1 MKARTRA
8 CCMKSRDSAVTKAWR
23 KRTVSKDYYEILG
36 VGRDASADDV
46 KKAYRQAAL
55 KFHPDRNP
63 DNKEEAE
70 RKFKEASKVY
80 QVLSDADKRA
90 QYDRYGEAA
99 FEGPGA
105 GAGGFDFSSAF
116 ASGAFEDVLGDL
128 FGDFFGGG
136 RRSRSRA
143 QRGDDLR
150 YDLEISFEE
159 AARGCEKQIAI
170 PRTVTCETCT
180 GSGGKPGTQPQ
191 PCGACNGAG
200 QVRFQQGLFQI
211 AKTCGSCNGEGKINR
226 NPCGDCRGAGR
237 KRSMREIK
245 VKVPAGVDNGSRLKL
260 RSEGEAGQRGGT
272 SGDLYVVL
280 SVHEHEI
287 FHRDGAN
294 IVCQRPLSLVDACL
308 GAEVDVPTLDGI
320 VKLKIPAGTQHGKVF
335 RLSGKGVSDL
345 RRGGNVRGD
354 QYVAVQIEIPTKL
367 SKKQRNLLEQF
378 NQESAEHSESL
389 VSVFANKIRDM
400 MS

>member
-1 MKARTRA
+1 M
-8 CCMKSRDSAVTKAWR
+8 
-23 KRTVSKDYYEILG
+23 SKDYYEILG

-70 RKFKEASKVY
+70 RKFKEASKAY
-80 QVLSDADKRA
+80 QVLSDPDKRA

-159 AARGCEKQIAI
+159 AARGCEKQISI

-180 GSGGKPGTQPQ
+180 GSGGKPGTQPET
-191 PCGACNGAG
+191 CTACNGAG

-226 NPCGDCRGAGR
+226 NPCSDCRGSGR
-237 KRSMREIK
+237 KRQMREIK

-260 RSEGEAGQRGGT
+260 RSEGEAGQRGGG

-280 SVHEHEI
+280 SVQEHEI

-294 IVCQRPLSLVDACL
+294 IVCQRPLSIVDACL

-335 RLSGKGVSDL
+335 RLTGKGVPDL

-367 SKKQRNLLEQF
+367 SKKQRKLLEQF
-378 NQESAEHSESL
+378 NDEGHEQAESL
-389 VSVFANKIRDM
+389 VASFANKLRDM

>member
-1 MKARTRA
+1 V
-8 CCMKSRDSAVTKAWR
+8 SR
-23 KRTVSKDYYEILG
+23 DYYEILG

-55 KFHPDRNP
+55 KYHPDRNP
-63 DNKEEAE
+63 DDKEGAE
-70 RKFKEASKVY
+70 RKFKEASKAY

-99 FEGPGA
+99 FEGG

-116 ASGAFEDVLGDL
+116 SSGAFEDVLGDL

-143 QRGDDLR
+143 ARGDDLR
-150 YDLEISFEE
+150 YDLEISFED
-159 AARGCEKQIAI
+159 AARGCEKHISI

-180 GSGGKPGTQPQ
+180 GSGAKEGTSPET
-191 PCGACNGAG
+191 CSACNGAG
-200 QVRFQQGLFQI
+200 QRRYQQGLFQI
-211 AKTCGSCNGEGKINR
+211 AKTCEKCNGEGKVNAS
-226 NPCGDCRGAGR
+226 PCATCRGVGR
-237 KRSMREIK
+237 TRSMREIK

-260 RSEGEAGQRGGT
+260 RSEGEAGMRGGP

-280 SVHEHEI
+280 SVDEHEF

-294 IVCQRPLSLVDACL
+294 IVCQRPVSMVDATL
-308 GAEVDVPTLDGI
+308 GAEVDVPTLDGL

-335 RLSGKGVSDL
+335 RLNGKGVPDL
-345 RRGGNVRGD
+345 RRGGSARGD
-354 QYVAVQIEIPTKL
+354 QYVALQIEIPTKL
-367 SKKQRNLLEQF
+367 SKKQRKLLEQLRD
-378 NQESAEHSESL
+378 EGTEHEHESL
-389 VSVFANKIRDM
+389 VTTFTNKLRDM

>member
-1 MKARTRA
+1 M
-8 CCMKSRDSAVTKAWR
+8 SR
-23 KRTVSKDYYEILG
+23 DYYEILG

-63 DNKEEAE
+63 DDKETAE
-70 RKFKEASKVY
+70 RKFKEASKAY
-80 QVLSDADKRA
+80 QVLSDPDKRA

-99 FEGPGA
+99 FEGPGG

-136 RRSRSRA
+136 RRSRNRA

-159 AARGCEKQIAI
+159 AARGCEKQISI
-170 PRTVTCETCT
+170 PRTVTCEACT
-180 GSGGKPGTQPQ
+180 GSGGKPGTQPETCNA
-191 PCGACNGAG
+191 CGGAG

-226 NPCGDCRGAGR
+226 NPCISCRGAGR
-237 KRSMREIK
+237 TRAMREIK

-260 RSEGEAGQRGGT
+260 RNEGEAGQRGGP

-280 SVHEHEI
+280 SVAEHEI

-294 IVCQRPLSLVDACL
+294 VVCQRPLSIADACL

-335 RLSGKGVSDL
+335 RLSGKGVPDL
-345 RRGGNVRGD
+345 RRGGSVKGD
-354 QYVAVQIEIPTKL
+354 QYVAVQIEIPAKL
-367 SKKQRNLLEQF
+367 SKKQRKLLEQF
-378 NQESAEHSESL
+378 RDESGDHSEQSESL
-389 VSVFANKIRDM
+389 VASFANKLRDM

>member
-1 MKARTRA
+1 V
-8 CCMKSRDSAVTKAWR
+8 SR
-23 KRTVSKDYYEILG
+23 DYYEILE

-63 DNKEEAE
+63 DDKEAAE
-70 RKFKEASKVY
+70 RKFKEASKAY
-80 QVLSDADKRA
+80 QVLSDPDKRA

-99 FEGPGA
+99 FEGPGG

-136 RRSRSRA
+136 RRSRNRA

-159 AARGCEKQIAI
+159 AARGCEKQISI
-170 PRTVTCETCT
+170 PRTVTCEACT
-180 GSGGKPGTQPQ
+180 GSGGKPGTQPET
-191 PCGACNGAG
+191 CNACNGAG

-226 NPCGDCRGAGR
+226 NPCISCRGAGR
-237 KRSMREIK
+237 TRAMREIK

-260 RSEGEAGQRGGT
+260 RNEGEAGQRGGP

-280 SVHEHEI
+280 SVAEHEI

-294 IVCQRPLSLVDACL
+294 VVCQRPLSIVDACL

-335 RLSGKGVSDL
+335 RLNGKGVPDL
-345 RRGGNVRGD
+345 RRGGSVKGD
-354 QYVAVQIEIPTKL
+354 QYVAVQIEIPAKL
-367 SKKQRNLLEQF
+367 SKKQRKLLEQF
-378 NQESAEHSESL
+378 RDESGEHSEQGESL
-389 VSVFANKIRDM
+389 VASFANKLRDM

>member
-1 MKARTRA
+1 MARDVA
-8 CCMKSRDSAVTKAWR
+8 
-23 KRTVSKDYYEILG
+23 KDYYEILG

-70 RKFKEASKVY
+70 RKFKEASKAY
-80 QVLSDADKRA
+80 QVLSDPDKRA

-150 YDLEISFEE
+150 YDLEITFEE
-159 AARGCEKQIAI
+159 AARGCEKQISI

-180 GSGGKPGTQPQ
+180 GSGGKPGTQPET
-191 PCGACNGAG
+191 CTACNGAG

-211 AKTCGSCNGEGKINR
+211 AKTCGSCNGEGKVNR
-226 NPCGDCRGAGR
+226 NPCGDCRGSGR
-237 KRSMREIK
+237 KRQMREIK

-260 RSEGEAGQRGGT
+260 RSEGEAGQRGGG

-280 SVHEHEI
+280 SVQEHEI

-294 IVCQRPLSLVDACL
+294 IVCQRPLSIVDACL

-335 RLSGKGVSDL
+335 RLSGKGVPDL

-367 SKKQRNLLEQF
+367 SKKQRKLLEQF
-378 NQESAEHSESL
+378 NDEGHEQGESL
-389 VSVFANKIRDM
+389 VASFANKLRDM

>member
-1 MKARTRA
+1 MEAPGLPAATDAGTGGTKIV
-8 CCMKSRDSAVTKAWR
+8 SR
-23 KRTVSKDYYEILG
+23 DYYEILG
-36 VGRDASADDV
+36 VQRDASADDV

-63 DNKEEAE
+63 DDKEGAE
-70 RKFKEASKVY
+70 RKFKEASKAY
-80 QVLSDADKRA
+80 QVLSDPDKRA

-99 FEGPGA
+99 FEGPGG

-159 AARGCEKQIAI
+159 AARGCEKQISI

-180 GSGGKPGTQPQ
+180 GSGGKPGTQPETCNA
-191 PCGACNGAG
+191 CGGAG

-226 NPCGDCRGAGR
+226 NPCGTCRGAGR
-237 KRSMREIK
+237 TRAMREIK

-260 RSEGEAGQRGGT
+260 RGEGEAGQRGGP

-294 IVCQRPLSLVDACL
+294 VVCQRPLSIVDACL

-335 RLSGKGVSDL
+335 RLSGKGVPDL

-367 SKKQRNLLEQF
+367 SKKQRKLLEQF
-378 NQESAEHSESL
+378 NEEGAEQNESL
-389 VSVFANKIRDM
+389 VSSFASKLRDM